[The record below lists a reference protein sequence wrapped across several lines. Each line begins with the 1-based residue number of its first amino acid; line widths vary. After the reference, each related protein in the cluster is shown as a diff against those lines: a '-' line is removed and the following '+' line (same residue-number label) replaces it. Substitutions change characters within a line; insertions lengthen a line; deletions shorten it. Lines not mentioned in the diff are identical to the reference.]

1 MKTHARFIL
10 SIIVYRPCFLKINHY
25 LVPAAQGETSVVRAW
40 DLRPS
45 LIWNDGE
52 WIEWSNLREHD
63 STSHEVLS
71 LDFLMLEVC
80 LIVTKDI
87 LLLFFLY

>member
-1 MKTHARFIL
+1 
-10 SIIVYRPCFLKINHY
+10 VYGPCFFKMNHD

-52 WIEWSNLREHD
+52 WIELSNSQEHD
-63 STSHEVLS
+63 SASHEVLS
-71 LDFLMLEVC
+71 LNVLMLDVC
-80 LIVTKDI
+80 LIVTNDI